1 MQQQH
6 RSPGSQQSPAAVPT
20 APPTQPQQILGRVGR
35 RKLILQRFSTLP
47 NRCVKC
53 NADVDHRR
61 KRIKLTYVLPWAYL
75 GLLGGVLPFVILAV
89 VLRRTAV
96 IELPVCSRHRAL
108 PWIHGSIGM
117 VIIAAGILTTTIGIA
132 QTSMGVGLGGVAGIF
147 FGLGYIAILTPLVRP
162 SRIEKAYVIVR
173 GCHPEFLDHFS
184 ELDPR
189 TLRPVQLAAP
199 TRS

>member
-6 RSPGSQQSPAAVPT
+6 VSPGSQQASATVPA
-20 APPTQPQQILGRVGR
+20 APPTQPQQILGRIGR
-35 RKLILQRFSTLP
+35 RKLILQRISTLP

-53 NADVDHRR
+53 NEDVDHRR

-96 IELPVCSRHRAL
+96 IELPVCSRHRAT
-108 PWIHGSIGM
+108 PWIHGSVGM
-117 VIIAAGILTTTIGIA
+117 VIIAAGVLAIPIGIT
-132 QTSMGVGLGGVAGIF
+132 QTSTGIGLAGVAGIF

-173 GCHPEFLDHFS
+173 GCHPKFLDHFP

-189 TLRPVQLAAP
+189 TLRPVQMAAP
-199 TRS
+199 MRS